1 MFLILKPYIKVIKL
15 RTCLPTKAG
24 SWFKTPNLAFMYG
37 FKCLIEI
44 LSKILRGSMETKKE
58 DISLKRTLTLFD
70 STMIVMGS
78 MIGSGIFIVSA
89 SVAKQVG
96 SPGFLLLTWVF
107 TGILTII
114 AALSYGELAGMM
126 PKAGGQYVYLREAFN
141 PLIGFLFGWT
151 TFLVIETGLIA
162 AVAIA
167 FAKFTAV
174 LIPFFN
180 EQNVLFK
187 WADYTF
193 TATQLL
199 ALAVIILLTF
209 INIQGVK
216 TGKWVQNVFTI
227 TKVSALLGL
236 IILGLFK
243 GWGSAAFQF
252 NLDNFW
258 QPFKSSISNGT
269 LLKTPL
275 SNSALWSALGLAMI
289 GPIFSS
295 SAWNTITYTA
305 GEIQNPQRNIP
316 LSLFLG
322 TLIVSLLYISANV
335 VYVMLLPVSG
345 TPEGVDTFARGIS
358 FASNE
363 RVGTAAAEMIF
374 GAPAAI
380 VMAIFIMIST
390 FGCNNGIVLSGARV
404 YYAMA
409 KDGLFFQKA
418 ANLNS
423 KGVPSYALVVQCLWA
438 CLLCISGKYT
448 DLLKYVTFAT
458 LLFYIL
464 TIAGVFILRR
474 KQPLAERPY
483 KAFGYPII
491 PAFYLIVATTI
502 CINLLLFETS
512 ISLFGI
518 SLKPS
523 WVGLGIVLL
532 GIPVFYGWKK
542 RKLVEN

>member
-1 MFLILKPYIKVIKL
+1 MP

-227 TKVSALLGL
+227 TKVGALLSL

-345 TPEGVDTFARGIS
+345 MPEGVDAMSRGIA

-418 ANLNS
+418 ADLNS
-423 KGVPSYALVVQCLWA
+423 KGVPAYALVVQCLWA

>member
-1 MFLILKPYIKVIKL
+1 MNSGL
-15 RTCLPTKAG
+15 RMEK
-24 SWFKTPNLAFMYG
+24 NLQRS
-37 FKCLIEI
+37 
-44 LSKILRGSMETKKE
+44 LS
-58 DISLKRTLTLFD
+58 LFD

-78 MIGSGIFIVSA
+78 MIGSGIFIVTA

-96 SPGFLLLTWVF
+96 SPAFILITWIL

-126 PKAGGQYVYLREAFN
+126 PKAGGQYVYLREAYG

-174 LIPFFN
+174 LFPYFN
-180 EQNVLFK
+180 EQNILLK
-187 WADYTF
+187 IGEYTF

-199 ALAVIILLTF
+199 AILVIILLTF
-209 INIQGVK
+209 INIQGLRF
-216 TGKWVQNVFTI
+216 GKLVMNIFTI
-227 TKVSALLGL
+227 TKIGALLGL
-236 IILGLFK
+236 ILLGIIV
-243 GWGSAAFQF
+243 GWGSNVLEL
-252 NLDNFW
+252 NLQNFW
-258 QPFKSSISNGT
+258 LPFKQSYIEGKV
-269 LLKTPL
+269 LITPL
-275 SNSALWSALGLAMI
+275 SYGALFSALGLAMI

-322 TLIVSLLYISANV
+322 TLFVSILYWLANG
-335 VYVMLLPVSG
+335 VYLMLLPTVGS
-345 TPEGVDTFARGIS
+345 PEGTDVFTRGIA
-358 FASNE
+358 FAANE
-363 RVGTAAAEMIF
+363 RVGTAAAEVIF
-374 GAPAAI
+374 GTAGAWI
-380 VMAIFIMIST
+380 MAIFIMIST
-390 FGCNNGIVLSGARV
+390 FGCDNGIVLSGARV

-409 KDGLFFQKA
+409 QDGLFFKKA
-418 ANLNS
+418 TEINN
-423 KGVPSYALVVQCLWA
+423 KGVPAFALIMQCFWA
-438 CLLCISGKYT
+438 CILCISGKYG

-464 TIAGVFILRR
+464 TIAGIFILR
-474 KQPLAERPY
+474 KKMPNIERPY

-491 PAFYLIVATTI
+491 PFLYLVIASVL
-502 CINLLLFETS
+502 CLNLLIFETS

-518 SLKPS
+518 SVKPS

-532 GIPVFYGWKK
+532 GVPVYYTWKK
-542 RKLVEN
+542 KEGN

>member
-1 MFLILKPYIKVIKL
+1 MITNSTQPL
-15 RTCLPTKAG
+15 
-24 SWFKTPNLAFMYG
+24 
-37 FKCLIEI
+37 
-44 LSKILRGSMETKKE
+44 ETV
-58 DISLKRTLTLFD
+58 LKRSLTLFD

-78 MIGSGIFIVSA
+78 MIGSGIFIVTA
-89 SVAKQVG
+89 GVAKQVG
-96 SPGFLLLTWVF
+96 SPAFILITWIL

-126 PKAGGQYVYLREAFN
+126 PKAGGQYVYLREAYN
-141 PLIGFLFGWT
+141 PLVGFLYGWT

-174 LIPFFN
+174 LFPVFN
-180 EQNVLFK
+180 EQHILLHIN
-187 WADYTF
+187 DYTF

-199 ALAVIILLTF
+199 ALVVIVLLTC

-216 TGKWVQNVFTI
+216 TGKLVQNVLTV
-227 TKVSALLGL
+227 TKVGALLGL
-236 IILGLFK
+236 IVLGLYK
-243 GWGSAAFQF
+243 GFSSPAFQL
-252 NLDNFW
+252 NLNDFW
-258 QPFKSSISNGT
+258 QPFKTSLSNGT
-269 LLKTPL
+269 IVKTPL
-275 SNSALWSALGLAMI
+275 TYPFESILTQFDASSSLLTALGLAMI

-322 TLIVSLLYISANV
+322 TLFVSILYISANF
-335 VYVMLLPVSG
+335 VYIMLLPASG
-345 TPEGVDTFARGIS
+345 TPDGVDTFSRGIA
-358 FASNE
+358 FAAQE

-374 GAPAAI
+374 GAPAVMI
-380 VMAIFIMIST
+380 MAIFIMIST
-390 FGCNNGIVLSGARV
+390 FGCNNGIVMSGSRV

-418 ANLNS
+418 VALNNR
-423 KGVPSYALVVQCLWA
+423 GVPAYALILQCIWA
-438 CLLCISGKYT
+438 SLLCISGKYS

-464 TIAGVFILRR
+464 TIGGIFILRR
-474 KQPLAERPY
+474 KQPLANRPY

-491 PAFYLIVATTI
+491 PFLYVVVATAI
-502 CINLLLFETS
+502 CLNLLMFETP
-512 ISLFGI
+512 ISLFGL
-518 SLKPS
+518 SVKPS
-523 WVGLGIVLL
+523 WVGLWIVLL
-532 GIPVFYGWKK
+532 GIPVYYMWRK
-542 RKLVEN
+542 R

>member
-1 MFLILKPYIKVIKL
+1 MTTNSTQPL
-15 RTCLPTKAG
+15 
-24 SWFKTPNLAFMYG
+24 
-37 FKCLIEI
+37 
-44 LSKILRGSMETKKE
+44 ET
-58 DISLKRTLTLFD
+58 DLKRSLTLFD

-78 MIGSGIFIVSA
+78 MIGSGIFIVTA
-89 SVAKQVG
+89 GVAKQVG
-96 SPGFLLLTWVF
+96 SPAFILITWIL

-126 PKAGGQYVYLREAFN
+126 PKAGGQYVYLREAYN
-141 PLIGFLFGWT
+141 PLVGFLYGWT

-174 LIPFFN
+174 LFPVFN
-180 EQNVLFK
+180 ERHILLHIN
-187 WADYTF
+187 DYTF

-199 ALAVIILLTF
+199 ALVVIVLLTF

-216 TGKWVQNVFTI
+216 TGKLVQNILTV
-227 TKVSALLGL
+227 TKVGALLGL
-236 IILGLFK
+236 IVLGLYK
-243 GWGSAAFQF
+243 GFSSPAFQL
-252 NLDNFW
+252 NLNDFW
-258 QPFKSSISNGT
+258 QPFKTSLSNGT
-269 LLKTPL
+269 IVKTPL
-275 SNSALWSALGLAMI
+275 IYPFGSILTQFDASSSLLTALGLAMI

-322 TLIVSLLYISANV
+322 TLFVSILYISANF
-335 VYVMLLPVSG
+335 VYIMLLPASG
-345 TPEGVDTFARGIS
+345 TPDGVDTFSRGIA
-358 FASNE
+358 FAAQE

-374 GAPAAI
+374 GTPAVI
-380 VMAIFIMIST
+380 IMAIFIMIST
-390 FGCNNGIVLSGARV
+390 FGCNNGIVMSGSRV

-418 ANLNS
+418 VALNS
-423 KGVPSYALVVQCLWA
+423 RGVPAYALILQCLWA
-438 CLLCISGKYT
+438 SLLCISGKYS

-464 TIAGVFILRR
+464 TIGGIFILRR
-474 KQPLAERPY
+474 KQPLANRPY

-491 PAFYLIVATTI
+491 PFLYVVIATAI
-502 CINLLLFETS
+502 CLNLLMFETP
-512 ISLFGI
+512 ISLFG
-518 SLKPS
+518 LFVKPS
-523 WVGLGIVLL
+523 WVGLWIVLL
-532 GIPVFYGWKK
+532 GIPVYYMWRK
-542 RKLVEN
+542 R

>member
-1 MFLILKPYIKVIKL
+1 MKS
-15 RTCLPTKAG
+15 T
-24 SWFKTPNLAFMYG
+24 NLQDSRNQLF
-37 FKCLIEI
+37 
-44 LSKILRGSMETKKE
+44 R
-58 DISLKRTLTLFD
+58 SLNLFD

-78 MIGSGIFIVSA
+78 MIGSGIFIVTA

-96 SPGFLLLTWVF
+96 SPGYILLTWIF

-114 AALSYGELAGMM
+114 AAVSYGELAGMM
-126 PKAGGQYVYLREAFN
+126 PKAGGQYVYLREAYN
-141 PLIGFLFGWT
+141 PLMGFLFGWT

-174 LIPFFN
+174 LIPYFN
-180 EQNVLFK
+180 EQNVLIK
-187 WADYTF
+187 ISDYTF
-193 TATQLL
+193 TTTQLL
-199 ALAVIILLTF
+199 ALSVIILLTF
-209 INIQGVK
+209 INIQGLK
-216 TGKWVQNVFTI
+216 TGKWVQNIFTI
-227 TKVSALLGL
+227 TKVGALLGV
-236 IILGLFK
+236 IILGIYK
-243 GWGSAAFQF
+243 GFNSSAFQL

-258 QPFKSSISNGT
+258 QPFKTSVSNGIV
-269 LLKTPL
+269 LKTPL
-275 SNSALWSALGLAMI
+275 SIWRSSESSQALLTALGLAMI

-316 LSLFLG
+316 LSLFFG
-322 TLIVSLLYISANV
+322 TFLVSLLYISANF
-335 VYVMLLPVSG
+335 VYIMLLPASG
-345 TPEGVDTFARGIS
+345 SPEGVDTFSRGIA

-374 GAPAAI
+374 GAPAVI
-380 VMAIFIMIST
+380 IMAIFIMIST

-418 ANLNS
+418 AVLTQ
-423 KGVPSYALVVQCLWA
+423 KGVPAYALILQCAWA
-438 CLLCISGKYT
+438 CLLCISGKYS

-464 TIAGVFILRR
+464 TIGGIFILRH
-474 KQPLAERPY
+474 KKPDAERPY

-491 PAFYLIVATTI
+491 PFLYVVIASCI
-502 CINLLLFETS
+502 CLNLLVFEMP
-512 ISLFGI
+512 ISLFGV
-518 SLKPS
+518 SVKPS
-523 WVGLGIVLL
+523 WVGLAIVLL
-532 GIPVFYGWKK
+532 GVPVYYFWKNK
-542 RKLVEN
+542 PYDKP